1 MSNFPKQMLPLKYYS
16 DSEVKV
22 LRRSKHFQMQ
32 IYWIIFQLWE
42 SFLIRE
48 SPKCVERDIRSR
60 TAAKMQID
68 LTENPKACQMLK
80 TDFLM

>member
-1 MSNFPKQMLPLKYYS
+1 MSNFPKQMLPLKYDP

-60 TAAKMQID
+60 TAAKNANRFDRKPQSMPNVED
-68 LTENPKACQMLK
+68 
-80 TDFLM
+80 